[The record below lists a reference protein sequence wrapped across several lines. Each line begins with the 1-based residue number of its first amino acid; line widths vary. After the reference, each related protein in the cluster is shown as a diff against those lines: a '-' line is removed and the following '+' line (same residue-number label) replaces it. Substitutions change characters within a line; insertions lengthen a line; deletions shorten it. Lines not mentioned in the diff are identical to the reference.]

1 MGRRD
6 GIHTGDVCVCVRE
19 REQGQKEIPF
29 CRSCCTFSKLQRALG
44 WQGHR
49 ERGPQ
54 PGVETYKSQTL
65 DSIKD
70 PRQRA
75 SSGSARLPAPL
86 WYLKPPRFCSAA
98 LHGDKSS
105 SVPRPRPHCGKVLWG
120 SRYREGDSTVQP
132 EESCPEGRGWD
143 KSLSSLGFPALRF
156 GKQL

>member
-1 MGRRD
+1 MEFTLVMCERE
-6 GIHTGDVCVCVRE
+6 RE

-29 CRSCCTFSKLQRALG
+29 CRSCCTLSKLQKAPGR
-44 WQGHR
+44 QGHP

-54 PGVETYKSQTL
+54 PGVETYKSQPL

-86 WYLKPPRFCSAA
+86 WYQDPLNFCSAA

-120 SRYREGDSTVQP
+120 SRYREGNSTMQP
-132 EESCPEGRGWD
+132 EKTVRKAEAGTSHRPHWA
-143 KSLSSLGFPALRF
+143 STL
-156 GKQL
+156 